1 MPLMPDDSPLTGMQ
15 FTPHSNQNIDFIRR
29 QLLYIFNVSTVFCTL
44 LFGIAESRS
53 FGLNKFDQIAYP
65 PLLICLLISLLIL
78 GLQHQSQRLFVAK
91 WLTMGAVTLYVFG
104 QLQVAIQ
111 GYPVQLDLYSKYSIC
126 IWPPGVY
133 ALYYAFLSK
142 YRALGAS
149 VLIYS
154 SLLLSVL
161 VKISHAGLQDIEV
174 EEFTFLFLTLL
185 SQPLYI
191 ISFSTISRLYEVV
204 TIAATEAKI
213 MALVADL
220 DALTN
225 IANRRAITH
234 CLKTAI
240 AQHQDT
246 IVILLDV
253 DRFKAVND
261 TFGHD
266 VGDQVLITT
275 AELLRQAAAPDV
287 VVGRWGGEEFVV
299 LVPLPSPLTPV
310 AIAEYYRR
318 CLEQH
323 EHPIVGQVTAS
334 FGVAVAN
341 ATDSVET
348 IIKRADQALY
358 QAKQRRN
365 TVVLWA
371 DQVDSECCSSG
382 ATSADN

>member
-1 MPLMPDDSPLTGMQ
+1 MPDDSPLIGMQ
-15 FTPHSNQNIDFIRR
+15 FTPYSNQNTDFIHRR
-29 QLLYIFNVSTVFCTL
+29 LLYIFNVSTVFCAL

-111 GYPVQLDLYSKYSIC
+111 DYPVQLDLYSKYSIC

-133 ALYYAFLSK
+133 ALYYALLSK

-154 SLLLSVL
+154 SLLLSAL
-161 VKISHAGLQDIEV
+161 VKLSHVGLQDIEV
-174 EEFTFLFLTLL
+174 GEFTFLFLILL

-191 ISFSTISRLYEVV
+191 VSLSIISRLYEVV
-204 TIAATEAKI
+204 AITATEAKI
-213 MALVADL
+213 MALAADL

-246 IVILLDV
+246 IVILLDI

-266 VGDQVLITT
+266 VGDQVLMTT
-275 AELLRQAAAPDV
+275 TELLRQAAAPDV

-365 TVVLWA
+365 TVVLWV
-371 DQVDSECCSSG
+371 DQVDSECCS
-382 ATSADN
+382 